1 MRAQSSRPG
10 SGPPGSPWAVHGA
23 LVVVQAAF
31 AAGAVEGKLALGSTA
46 AGGGGVNPLALAM
59 ARMVGAALFFQLL
72 TRLRPGGLP
81 PLSRA
86 DHARAAGLSVLGIVL
101 NQALFLIGLRITT
114 AFAAA
119 LLGATIPVFTA
130 ALAVVLRIER
140 PSARTAVGLA
150 LAVAGVVWLTGLHSL
165 DLGALAIAANCLSY
179 ALYLVLAKRTVE
191 RVGALHLVTWLFT
204 WGVVI
209 FSPIGGPALVRGA
222 LEWGPRGWEL
232 VALMI
237 AVPTIVAYLFNAW
250 ALARS
255 NPTVVSVYIY
265 LQPLFAALLQWVQLG
280 ETVER
285 RAMIATTFIV
295 AGVGVVT
302 TRRALGPPE

>member
-1 MRAQSSRPG
+1 V
-10 SGPPGSPWAVHGA
+10 SPWAVHGA
-23 LVVVQAAF
+23 LVVVQVAF
-31 AAGAVEGKLALGSTA
+31 AAGAVEGKLALGPTE
-46 AGGGGVNPLALAM
+46 AGGGGVSPLALAM
-59 ARMVGAALFFQLL
+59 ARMLGAALFFQVL

-86 DHARAAGLSVLGIVL
+86 DHGRAIGLSVLGIVL

-130 ALAVVLRIER
+130 ALAVALRIEK

-150 LAVAGVVWLTGLHSL
+150 LAVAGVVSLTGFHSL

-179 ALYLVLAKRTVE
+179 SLYLVLAKRTVE
-191 RVGALHLVTWLFT
+191 RVGALNLVTWLFT
-204 WGVVI
+204 WGVLV
-209 FSPIGGPALVRGA
+209 FSPFGGPKVVSGA
-222 LEWGPRGWEL
+222 LEWGTRGWAL
-232 VALMI
+232 VAFMI
-237 AVPTIVAYLFNAW
+237 AGPTIVAYLFNAW

-265 LQPLFAALLQWVQLG
+265 LQPLFAAVLQWVQLG

-285 RAMIATTFIV
+285 RAVVATAFIL

-302 TRRALGPPE
+302 TRKALGPPAES